1 MTTDVSAPADNAMPA
16 SGDPLQIFLDHS
28 EGCDAIQRKI
38 IEVQAYPGHAKSLR
52 LFPTSE
58 AARLI
63 RISESHLR
71 ALLKNEQFPQGTVIG
86 GNNRRGFTLA
96 EVNQIRRQLFQQTG
110 DVRYRVGRD
119 REAGEKLSVIT
130 VANFKGGAAKT
141 THSVHLAQYL
151 ALQGYRVLMIDLDS
165 QASATSLFGFV
176 PDEQF
181 DRLDTLYRLFTL
193 DDSQRI
199 NDLRPLVQKTYWDGL
214 DVIPANLGLYSTEFE
229 VPVRQMRQ
237 RELRFWRILQDALP
251 SIDQD
256 YDIIVCDCPPSLSY
270 LSINAVMA
278 ANFLLIPIP
287 PSMLD
292 FSSAGRFFRMVY
304 ETLSTLA
311 QAEGGRVKTFDAVRL
326 LVSKYQTADGNQSQL
341 VKWMGSIFADTL
353 LENRMALTTGLDSA
367 GNLKQSYYELEAS
380 DVNRRTYER
389 GLEYLNN
396 VNAEI
401 ERVIWDIWK
410 RTPAREGT
418 R

>member
-1 MTTDVSAPADNAMPA
+1 MTTDVSAPADTSVPA
-16 SGDPLQIFLDHS
+16 GDDPLQIFLDHS

-199 NDLRPLVQKTYWDGL
+199 NDLRPLIQKTYWDGL

-237 RELRFWRILQDALP
+237 RELRFWRILADALP
-251 SIDQD
+251 TIDQD

-326 LVSKYQTADGNQSQL
+326 LVSKYQTADTNQSQL